1 MDHKLFKQLTKS
13 ISEAGKISRKEIKS
27 NRKFRSKNID
37 AKDIRLKNKLTQ
49 SEFAMMIGVSART
62 LQNWEQGHRKP
73 EGPALALLTIF
84 KNDPKHAFN
93 ALHYQGKK

>member
-1 MDHKLFKQLTKS
+1 MDHKLFAQLTKS
-13 ISEAGKISRKEIKS
+13 ISEAGKISRNEIKAS
-27 NRKFRSKNID
+27 RKFKLKNID
-37 AKDIRLKNKLTQ
+37 PKDIRLKNGMTQ
-49 SEFAMMIGVSART
+49 LEFAMMIGVSPRT

-93 ALHYQGKK
+93 ALYHHAKK

>member
-1 MDHKLFKQLTKS
+1 MKRKLFEQLTKS
-13 ISEAGKISRKEIKS
+13 LHEAGKISRNEMQAS
-27 NRKFRSKNID
+27 RKFRFNKID
-37 AKDIRLKNKLTQ
+37 TKAIRLKNGLTQ
-49 SEFAMMIGVSART
+49 TEFAMMIGVSPRT

-93 ALHYQGKK
+93 ALHLHTKK

>member
-1 MDHKLFKQLTKS
+1 MMEKKLFAQLTKS
-13 ISEAGKISRKEIKS
+13 LREAGKISKNEIKAS
-27 NRKFRSKNID
+27 RKFKFKTVD
-37 AKDIRLKNKLTQ
+37 TKAVRLKNRLTQ
-49 SEFAMMIGVSART
+49 AEFAMIMGVSVRT

-93 ALHYQGKK
+93 ALHVKK